1 MAKQKLNTVIYL
13 QLSYLLFNLDK
24 KEKKK
29 GKSQTLVILASGI
42 SSY

>member
-29 GKSQTLVILASGI
+29 GKYQTLVILASGI